1 MERILV
7 VDDEEKI
14 RRVYL
19 SLLETE
25 GYEVFEA
32 PNAID
37 ANEILKRE
45 HIDLI
50 LLDIKMPEVDGS
62 ILYYVM
68 QLFHKGVK
76 VIVTSVYPI
85 DEQKNIIKDANGYY
99 DKSQGTQVLLKK
111 IKKVLHDTSSKEE
124 LQY

>member
-7 VDDEEKI
+7 VDDEAKI
-14 RRVYL
+14 RKVYH

-25 GYEVFEA
+25 GYEVAEA
-32 PNAID
+32 PGAIE

-45 HIDLI
+45 HVDLI
-50 LLDIKMPEVDGS
+50 LLDIKLPQLDGS

-85 DEQKNIIKDANGYY
+85 DEQKNIIKEADGYY
-99 DKSQGTQVLLKK
+99 DKSQGTQILLNK
-111 IKKVLHDTSSKEE
+111 IKKALHEESSKED